1 MNTRRPEP
9 AWLFDTLSTIALSA
23 EQRPSGRSFLLDQL
37 KAGACLL
44 IVLHHLAFYGPMS
57 DVVFQAWPRLIN
69 ELYDHGRLAVQVFLV
84 CSGFLTAASLQKK
97 PGLDW
102 RQAVSMLWQRYLR
115 LTIPYLAAL
124 AMTVLVTEWIRP
136 EFDFA
141 SLSATPDWGQAW
153 AHVFLMEHLVGME
166 SLSAGV
172 WYVAIDFQL
181 YLIVLLTLLLVNRFV
196 AHRGSL
202 RTHRVLW
209 QVWLLLTLLS
219 LIRWS
224 LNDDLDIY
232 GLYYFGAY
240 GLGLLAFRARQSR
253 IPLKGWVVLTLMGL
267 LALWVDPRWRV
278 TTAWGV
284 ALLLASAPDRWSAV
298 PVAPGW
304 WHRAVQWLSR
314 ISYSVFMIHYA
325 VSLLV
330 SALVT
335 AFWPDSVLANALGM
349 VMAVFGAVL
358 VGAGLYRLTE
368 QSPQDGRRWG
378 LWVGVFMAS
387 VALAMKMSG

>member
-1 MNTRRPEP
+1 MRVWRFE
-9 AWLFDTLSTIALSA
+9 TLSTVALST
-23 EQRPSGRSFLLDQL
+23 EQRPSGRSFLLDLL
-37 KAGACLL
+37 KAVACLL

-97 PGLDW
+97 QSLDW
-102 RQAVSMLWQRYLR
+102 RQALPMIRHRYLR
-115 LTIPYLAAL
+115 LVIPYLMAL
-124 AMTVLVTEWIRP
+124 SATVLVTEWIRP

-153 AHVFLMEHLVGME
+153 AHIALMEHLLGME

-181 YLIVLLTLLLVNRFV
+181 YLLVLISLVVVNRFV
-196 AHRGSL
+196 VQRASL
-202 RTHRVLW
+202 RANRVLW
-209 QVWLLLTLLS
+209 QVWLVLTLLS

-253 IPLKGWVVLTLMGL
+253 IPLKGWVILTLMGL

-278 TTAWGV
+278 TTAWSV

-298 PVAPGW
+298 PAAPGIW
-304 WHRAVQWLSR
+304 RQGVQRLSR

-335 AFWPDSVLANALGM
+335 AFWPESVLANGLGM
-349 VMAVFGAVL
+349 LVAVLGAVL
-358 VGAGLYRLTE
+358 AGAGLYQLTE
-368 QSPQDGRRWG
+368 KKPQDWRHWG
-378 LWVGVFMAS
+378 MAVGIFMTS
-387 VALAMKMSG
+387 VALAMKMSA

>member
-1 MNTRRPEP
+1 VRAWRSEP
-9 AWLFDTLSTIALSA
+9 LGTFILSA
-23 EQRPSGRSFLLDQL
+23 EQRPSGRSFLLDLL

-57 DVVFQAWPRLIN
+57 DVVFLAWPRLIN

-97 PGLDW
+97 PNLDW
-102 RQAVSMLWQRYLR
+102 RQALPMVWRRYLR
-115 LTIPYLAAL
+115 LVIPYLAAL
-124 AMTVLVTEWIRP
+124 SATVLVSEWVRP

-141 SLSATPDWGQAW
+141 SLSATPDWGQAL
-153 AHVFLMEHLVGME
+153 AHVFLMEHLLGME

-181 YLIVLLTLLLVNRFV
+181 YLIVLGTLLLVNRLV
-196 AHRGSL
+196 AHKDSL

-209 QVWLLLTLLS
+209 RVWLVLTLLS

-224 LNDDLDIY
+224 LEDDLDIY
-232 GLYYFGAY
+232 GLYFFGAY

-253 IPLKGWVVLTLMGL
+253 IPFKGWVILSLMGL

-284 ALLLASAPDRWSAV
+284 ALLLAAAPTRWSVVPAV
-298 PVAPGW
+298 PRLWQRG
-304 WHRAVQWLSR
+304 VQGLSR

-325 VSLLV
+325 ISLIV
-330 SALVT
+330 SAVVT
-335 AFWPDSVLANALGM
+335 AFWPDSVLANAVGM
-349 VMAVFGAVL
+349 LMAVLGAVL
-358 VGAGLYRLTE
+358 AGSVLYRLAE
-368 QSPQDGRRWG
+368 KSPQDWRHWG
-378 LWVGVFMAS
+378 LAVGLFMAS

>member
-1 MNTRRPEP
+1 
-9 AWLFDTLSTIALSA
+9 
-23 EQRPSGRSFLLDQL
+23 
-37 KAGACLL
+37 
-44 IVLHHLAFYGPMS
+44 MS
-57 DVVFQAWPRLIN
+57 DVVFVAWPRLIN

-97 PGLDW
+97 PNLDW
-102 RQAVSMLWQRYLR
+102 RQALPMVGRRYLR

-124 AMTVLVTEWIRP
+124 SATVLVSEWIRP

-141 SLSATPDWGQAW
+141 SLSATPHWGQAL
-153 AHVFLMEHLVGME
+153 AHVFLMEHLLSME

-181 YLIVLLTLLLVNRFV
+181 YLIVLCTLLLVNRLV
-196 AHRGSL
+196 AEQGSL

-209 QVWLLLTLLS
+209 QVWLVLTLLS

-224 LNDDLDIY
+224 LKDDLDIY

-253 IPLKGWVVLTLMGL
+253 IPLKGWVILSLMGL

-284 ALLLASAPDRWSAV
+284 ALLLAAAPDRWSAV
-298 PVAPGW
+298 PRAPSLWQQG
-304 WHRAVQWLSR
+304 VQVLSR
-314 ISYSVFMIHYA
+314 ISYSVFVIHYA

-335 AFWPDSVLANALGM
+335 AYWPDSVLANALGM
-349 VMAVFGAVL
+349 LMAVIGAVL
-358 VGAGLYRLTE
+358 AGGALYRWAEQGPQDVRQWGLAVGA
-368 QSPQDGRRWG
+368 
-378 LWVGVFMAS
+378 FMAS
-387 VALAMKMSG
+387 VALAMKWSS

>member
-1 MNTRRPEP
+1 MSAT
-9 AWLFDTLSTIALSA
+9 ALST
-23 EQRPSGRSFLLDQL
+23 EQRPSGRSFLLDLL
-37 KAGACLL
+37 KAVACLL

-57 DVVFQAWPRLIN
+57 DVVFLDWPRLIN

-97 PGLDW
+97 QNLDW
-102 RQAVSMLWQRYLR
+102 RQALPMVGHRYLR
-115 LTIPYLAAL
+115 LVIPYLAAL
-124 AMTVLVTEWIRP
+124 SATVLVTEWIRP

-141 SLSATPDWGQAW
+141 SLSATPDGWQAL
-153 AHVFLMEHLVGME
+153 AHVFLMEHLLGME

-172 WYVAIDFQL
+172 WYVAIDLQL
-181 YLIVLLTLLLVNRFV
+181 YLIVLTSFVLVNRFV
-196 AHRGSL
+196 AKHTSL
-202 RTHRVLW
+202 RANRLLW
-209 QVWLLLTLLS
+209 QVWLVLTLLS

-224 LNDDLDIY
+224 LKDDLDIY

-253 IPLKGWVVLTLMGL
+253 IPLKGWVILTLMGL

-278 TTAWGV
+278 TTAWSV
-284 ALLLASAPDRWSAV
+284 ALLLAAAPERWFAV
-298 PVAPGW
+298 PAVPHAW
-304 WHRAVQWLSR
+304 RKLVQWLSR

-330 SALVT
+330 SAVVT
-335 AFWPDSVLANALGM
+335 ACWPESVLANALGM
-349 VMAVFGAVL
+349 LAALLGAVL
-358 VGAGLYRLTE
+358 AGSLLYRVTE
-368 QSPQDGRRWG
+368 QSPQDWRHWG
-378 LWVGVFMAS
+378 LGVGVFMAS